1 MELIKTQ
8 NGYLT
13 ILTGKTDM
21 GKSTITVYDCS
32 EQIKAGKSVLFFS
45 FEYCQCII
53 YNKLIT
59 HFGLKWQDL
68 FKLNVI
74 DASNLNLQNVIET
87 IKAKKGQVDTVY
99 IDYLDL
105 LRNATY
111 PGSNDDVNMLNQIQ
125 TICRELAKV
134 AKELEIT
141 IVLLSQ
147 VGSESTFEQT
157 VDRLNAFTDKINEK
171 NHNVIKMFIGKGNV
185 IDSRI
190 NYDDIVHIILVEG
203 YNLKHFSSINI
214 KEVYKD

>member
-8 NGYLT
+8 KEFLT

-45 FEYCQCII
+45 YEYCQCII

-74 DASNLNLQNVIET
+74 DAAGLTLQNVIET
-87 IKAKKGQVDTVY
+87 IKAKKEQVDVVY

-111 PGSNDDVNMLNQIQ
+111 PGSDDEINMLNQIQ
-125 TICRELAKV
+125 TINRELAKL
-134 AKELEIT
+134 AKELGIA

-157 VDRLNAFTDKINEK
+157 VDRLNAFTNKISDKSN
-171 NHNVIKMFIGKGNV
+171 NVIKMFIGKGNV

-190 NYDDIVHIILVEG
+190 NYDDVVHIILVEG